1 LQCIC
6 KDCSS
11 VLLPK
16 EEKEIFKK
24 SLKRKNLSSIT
35 REKIFK
41 NVVATCKKVKKCGNC
56 EAYNGV
62 VKHSQGTDATLIIHD
77 RYK

>member
-1 LQCIC
+1 
-6 KDCSS
+6 
-11 VLLPK
+11 LLPK
-16 EEKEIFKK
+16 EEKEIFRK
-24 SLKRKNLSSIT
+24 SLKRKSLSSIA

-41 NVVATCKKVKKCGNC
+41 NIIIACKKVKKCQFC
-56 EAYNGV
+56 EAYNGI